1 MAFIQETSSASGFIT
16 PQQVEV
22 RGWRFRESPVLAR
35 ISRFPSLKI
44 VTKHSLRFAP
54 GICTTIPSK
63 VTPLGARER
72 SSLSLNLLFCSSSV
86 GSLLLQQISLVD
98 NGVLDKTEETPD
110 EILVDFWI

>member
-1 MAFIQETSSASGFIT
+1 MNGLHSGDFQCFGVYHPSAG
-16 PQQVEV
+16 
-22 RGWRFRESPVLAR
+22 
-35 ISRFPSLKI
+35 SLKI